1 MGCVKVA
8 GISVGAGIRALI
20 PVLLTGDSSGAG
32 CGIGFS
38 CERDPDDSLGSQFGL
53 FGGLFLGECPRAID
67 H

>member
-20 PVLLTGDSSGAG
+20 PVLTGDSSGAD

-38 CERDPDDSLGSQFGL
+38 CERDPDDSLGRGYFWETAHAQ
-53 FGGLFLGECPRAID
+53 
-67 H
+67 